1 MIEQHT
7 PFSTTI
13 FTTNFSK
20 DKLFESHQELT
31 DKAYSLEKENQGKII
46 SNAGGFQSEDFDSKT
61 PIVNK
66 FWFEILPI
74 VHQYVNLYNLGYNYD
89 TNLSFLWF
97 NINRKYNYNYK
108 HNHLGA
114 NFSGIYYLDTP
125 EDSGNLIFDNPDK
138 FTGLGFYN
146 NPMKDYNSFNSQSY
160 CIVPKKGMLVLFPG
174 HLDHYV
180 QMNNNEKPRVSLAF
194 NFDVTEEKND

>member
-20 DKLFESHQELT
+20 DKQFKSHQELT
-31 DKAYSLEKENQGKII
+31 DKAYSLEKENQGKSI
-46 SNAGGFQSEDFDSKT
+46 SNAGGFQSQNFDMKT
-61 PIVNK
+61 PLIYK

-74 VHQYVNLYNLGYNYD
+74 VQQYVNLYNLGYNYD
-89 TNLSFLWF
+89 TDLTSLWF
-97 NINRKYNYNYK
+97 NVNRKYNYNYK

-114 NFSGIYYLDTP
+114 SFSGIYYLDTP
-125 EDSGNLIFDNPDK
+125 KNSGNLIFDNPDK

-146 NPMKDYNSFNSQSY
+146 NPMSNYNAFNSQSY

-174 HLDHYV
+174 HLEHYV
-180 QMNNNEKPRVSLAF
+180 QMNNSEEPRASIAF
-194 NFDVTEEKND
+194 NFDVNEEKK

>member
-13 FTTNFSK
+13 FTTNFGK
-20 DKLFESHQELT
+20 DKLFKSHQELT
-31 DKAYSLEKENQGKII
+31 DKAYSLEKENQGNSI
-46 SNAGGFQSEDFDSKT
+46 SNAGGFQSTHFDMKT
-61 PIVNK
+61 PLIHK

-74 VHQYVNLYNLGYNYD
+74 IQQYVNLYKLGYNYD
-89 TNLSFLWF
+89 TNLISLWF

-114 NFSGIYYLDTP
+114 SFSGIYYLDTP
-125 EDSGNLIFDNPDK
+125 KDSGNLIFDNPDK

-146 NPMKDYNSFNSQSY
+146 NPMGSYNPFNSQSY
-160 CIVPKKGMLVLFPG
+160 SINPKKGMLVLFPG

-180 QMNNNEKPRVSLAF
+180 EMNNSEEPRASIAF
-194 NFDVTEEKND
+194 NFDVNEENNE